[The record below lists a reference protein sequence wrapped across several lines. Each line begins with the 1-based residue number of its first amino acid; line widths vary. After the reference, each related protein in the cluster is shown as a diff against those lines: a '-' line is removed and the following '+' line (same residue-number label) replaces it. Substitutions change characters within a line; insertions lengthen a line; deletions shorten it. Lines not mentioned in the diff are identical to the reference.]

1 MHQHGFTI
9 GCAIVLREIL
19 TSAKGEIHFV
29 CHGGLR
35 IGEEETPTFEKP
47 IRGPHSCDDAG
58 VRVSP
63 LLLNTRIFLC
73 PVVVS
78 GETYDSEL
86 TFDVRHLS
94 V

>member
-1 MHQHGFTI
+1 MKFI
-9 GCAIVLREIL
+9 
-19 TSAKGEIHFV
+19 FV

-63 LLLNTRIFLC
+63 LLLNTRILLC